1 MKNKRKIIYSL
12 LISIVALAII
22 LAVLIFRSRDGGMS
36 VVFLNVGQGDS
47 ILIQQ
52 GSQQILIDGGKD
64 GKLLLEKLGKHIP
77 FWDRKIE
84 LIIETHPDADHIGGL
99 IEIFRAYEIGS
110 VMKTEMQSQ
119 SQTFKTLEDVIVKEK
134 SEVIDATHG
143 VKIKFANKAEAKVIF
158 PFEKIVDV
166 EAKDT
171 NAASVVLKLNYGE
184 NSFLFTG
191 DLPSEQEEEI
201 VNKNID
207 IKSDV
212 LKVGHHG
219 SKYSTSEEFLK
230 LVNPRDGIIS
240 VGKNNSY
247 GHPNQEVLQ
256 RLLLHKMNIFRTDE
270 RGDIY
275 YECQNPNI
283 KCQMKSL

>member
-1 MKNKRKIIYSL
+1 
-12 LISIVALAII
+12 
-22 LAVLIFRSRDGGMS
+22 MS

-158 PFEKIVDV
+158 PFEEIVDV
-166 EAKDT
+166 DAKDT

-191 DLPSEQEEEI
+191 DLPSEQEAEI
-201 VNKNID
+201 VSNNID
-207 IKSDV
+207 IRSDV

-219 SKYSTSEEFLK
+219 SKYSSSAEFLQAVK
-230 LVNPRDGIIS
+230 PSDVIIS

-247 GHPNQEVLQ
+247 GHPNQDVIQ
-256 RLLLHKMNIFRTDE
+256 RLLKQGVNIFRTDE
-270 RGDIY
+270 SGDII
-275 YECQNPNI
+275 YECRDVASRCLLQN
-283 KCQMKSL
+283 